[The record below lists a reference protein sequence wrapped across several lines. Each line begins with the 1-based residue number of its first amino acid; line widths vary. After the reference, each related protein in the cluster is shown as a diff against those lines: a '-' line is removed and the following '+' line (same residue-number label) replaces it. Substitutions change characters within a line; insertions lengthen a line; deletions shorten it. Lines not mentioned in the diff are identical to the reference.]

1 MPELGK
7 HTLTRYLGSDCSKQL
22 KILLSSESG
31 GASSERAQNGMPLK
45 QKPLPGLRNIT
56 DAGDEWAATRLAELD
71 AFIGPHVLVGTRQQ
85 TRTSG
90 IEFAPTD
97 LTPTSLASAVPGTFL
112 AEFQFDVGTSFL
124 SAFNFSLS
132 AAAANR
138 TGQSAPVLKELRP
151 DLIEVRAPGS
161 YDKAVDHLGDVAA
174 LATSDQRRQ
183 LRIIDIKLTSQ
194 PGPGYFAEVVYYSV
208 ALAGWLRDNNLDQDF
223 VVSADPAIWPGSHE
237 ASSLKVAADQST
249 VQGTTLSATDC
260 IEAVQDDLVTAPVPV
275 FVSTLQT
282 FFNDTLPTVIEAPWQ
297 SLPFH
302 VSQKCKGC
310 DFLGDNPDPSTPQ
323 NNALYCLQ
331 SAEATE
337 HLSRIPNISRGA
349 SDLLSKAGTSTVTD
363 VAITPAAS
371 PIYGSH
377 HSLRA
382 QRTVISAR
390 AAAIT
395 PAAQATHGVVP
406 NTGTS
411 GMLPKFTNLDIYVS
425 ADFDSSS
432 AITLALGVTGF
443 YSHPDAQDK
452 RKHWTQNKVF
462 VVDQRSPAIEEQR
475 LIQFLEQIDEMIQ
488 YARSVD
494 TARGATPSRS
504 SQIQVYLWDELTY
517 KHLCRVVGRHLPAI
531 LAKKNGVRAL
541 AWLFPADEV
550 LQNERLV
557 GQPVV
562 SIVSDAI
569 RSLVALPIPH
579 HYSLLETARNYHPA
593 DMQAPYNE
601 FRVPRLFE
609 VFLSDQIPSERAH
622 DIWNR
627 GPDWTRRFTQL
638 STTVSVKLDALN
650 KVTQRL
656 RDDLKG
662 TLRRDAARVAY
673 LGAPDRVGS
682 MTADELLLYAH
693 ARLDAAVSR
702 QEVARD
708 RAMAS
713 HEREA
718 RFVSMRL
725 PQLLTGPA
733 RSDAIA
739 RLGINDDPTYSI
751 YEVRPESLQ
760 AKFKEGD
767 FTCAVVPENR
777 TEILD
782 HTVAKLV
789 RDTGGDS
796 ASVGAEDYRTLVSD
810 VLGATIVKFDPDLR
824 LIVLTLDRFAGRDAT
839 RQALVADGR
848 VDLTR
853 NVSLEKV
860 HRDFFTGKLKDA
872 LVAVGKTPKAVDA
885 DASTTALGQT
895 PRPRAKARVPVEDV
909 LWDAAAMAHERVT
922 RDVSGARAIL
932 HASHRELNDSQWAAF
947 EHALSHRLSM
957 IWGPPGTGKSRTV
970 VNIVVGAA
978 WEARNSGRPLRVLVS
993 SNTYTAIDNVLAHIS
1008 SLCDS
1013 LVPGAAVYRGRSATR
1028 LGTLLPPVIDLVVNS
1043 RNPEADQ
1050 VHLTQRLTGSG
1061 TDITIVGA
1069 SPQQIH
1075 KFATAA
1081 GSAATPLFDLIVID
1095 EAGQVDVANAILPL
1109 ATLDEGGSVV
1119 VAGDPLQL
1127 PPIHQVEPPQN
1138 AAHMVG
1144 SIYDYLR
1151 ERFDVASQ
1159 DLLVNYRSNDEIVA
1173 LARDADY
1180 PAALA
1185 AHSKGMRVDYATP
1198 LPVATTPP
1206 AGWPVD
1212 LAWSPVLTDL
1222 FDCNHP
1228 VTCVVYK
1235 DGLSGQSNPFEAQI
1249 VAGLAWLLDGRL
1261 SDQLVGE
1268 LNPDGS
1274 LIPASRTAYTTP
1286 QLFETGLGVVTPH
1299 RAQQSEVVNVLH
1311 KTLGHMS
1318 KPDLREAVDTVERFQ
1333 GQERDVI
1340 IATYA
1345 VGDPDTIADEDEFL
1359 LMLNRFNVMVSRAKA
1374 KIIVLVSDEVLR
1386 HLPTDIDVLRD
1397 SGLLKGFADIRCRH
1411 RRTVDLPY
1419 LDEAGVVQVKSVSVR
1434 TS

>member
-7 HTLTRYLGSDCSKQL
+7 HTLTRYLGSDCTKQL
-22 KILLSSESG
+22 KILLSSEAG
-31 GASSERAQNGMPLK
+31 GAASERAQNGMPLK

-71 AFIGPHVLVGTRQQ
+71 TYIGPQVLIGTRKNS

-90 IEFAPTD
+90 IEFTQTD
-97 LTPTSLASAVPGTFL
+97 LTPAALTSTVPGTFL
-112 AEFQFDVGTSFL
+112 AEFQFVVGPSFQAAFDFNL
-124 SAFNFSLS
+124 SV
-132 AAAANR
+132 AAAAQ
-138 TGQSAPVLKELRP
+138 TGQTTPVLKELRP
-151 DLIEVRAPGS
+151 DLIEVRAPEHF
-161 YDKAVDHLGDVAA
+161 DKVIDHVGDVTA
-174 LATSDQRRQ
+174 LPKGDLRRQ

-194 PGPGYFAEVVYYSV
+194 PGPAYFAEVVYYSV
-208 ALAGWLRDNNLDQDF
+208 ALAGWLRDNGLERDF

-237 ASSLKVAADQST
+237 ASALKNAVDEAT
-249 VQGTTLSATDC
+249 TQGTTLSASEC
-260 IEAVQDDLVTAPVPV
+260 IEAVQADLVLAPVPV

-282 FFNDTLPTVIEAPWQ
+282 FFHDTLPTVIETPWQ
-297 SLPFH
+297 ALPFH
-302 VSQKCKGC
+302 VSRKCRGC

-349 SDLLSKAGTSTVTD
+349 SDLLAKAGAATVSD
-363 VAITPAAS
+363 VASTPPAS
-371 PIYGSH
+371 PVYGSH

-390 AAAIT
+390 AASIT

-406 NTGTS
+406 NSGTS
-411 GMLPKFTNLDIYVS
+411 GMLPKFTNLDIYVT

-432 AITLALGVTGF
+432 AITLALGVAGF
-443 YSHPDAQDK
+443 YSQPSLPEKQ
-452 RKHWTQNKVF
+452 RNWTQNKVF
-462 VVDQRSPAIEEQR
+462 LVDQRSYVHEGQR
-475 LIQFLEQIDEMIQ
+475 LLQFLEQIDDMIE
-488 YARSVD
+488 YAKRVD
-494 TARGATPSRS
+494 TDRGATARNS
-504 SQIQVYLWDELTY
+504 SQIQVYVWDELTY
-517 KHLCRVVGRHLPAI
+517 RHLCRIVGRHLQAI
-531 LAKKNGVRAL
+531 LASRNGVRAL
-541 AWLFPADEV
+541 AWLFPADEI

-562 SIVSDAI
+562 SVVSDAI

-579 HYSLLETARNYHPA
+579 HYSLLETARAYHPA
-593 DMQAPYNE
+593 NMAAPYNE
-601 FRVPRLFE
+601 FRIPRNFE

-627 GPDWTRRFTQL
+627 DANWMRTVTNL
-638 STTVSVKLDALN
+638 NSTVSVKLDALN

-656 RDDLKG
+656 RQDLRG

-702 QEVARD
+702 QEITRD
-708 RAMAS
+708 RAMAA

-718 RFVSMRL
+718 RFASMRL
-725 PQLLTGPA
+725 RQRLTGNE
-733 RSDAIA
+733 RTQAIA
-739 RLGINDDPTYSI
+739 DLGINPDPTLDI
-751 YEVRPESLQ
+751 YTVRPESLQ

-767 FTCAVVPENR
+767 FTCALVPEDR

-789 RDTGGDS
+789 RDTGGDA
-796 ASVGAEDYRTLVSD
+796 ASIGADDYRTLVSG
-810 VLGATIVKFDPDLR
+810 VLGAAIVKIDPDLQLLAVR
-824 LIVLTLDRFAGRDAT
+824 LDRFGGVDAT
-839 RQALVADGR
+839 RQALINDGR
-848 VDLTR
+848 IDLTQ

-860 HRDFFTGKLKDA
+860 YRDFFTSKLKDT
-872 LVAVGKTPKAVDA
+872 LVEVGKTPKAVDA
-885 DASTTALGQT
+885 AASATAIGQT
-895 PRPRAKARVPVEDV
+895 PRPRTKARVPVEDV
-909 LWDAAAMAHERVT
+909 LWDAATMAQQQVT
-922 RDVSGARAIL
+922 RDVAGAKAIL
-932 HASHRELNDSQWAAF
+932 RANGRELNDSQWDAF

-978 WEARNSGRPLRVLVS
+978 WEAQQSGRPLRVLLS
-993 SNTYTAIDNVLAHIS
+993 SNTYTAVDNVLGHIA
-1008 SLCDS
+1008 SLCNS
-1013 LVPGAAVYRGRSATR
+1013 FVPAAEVYRGRGATR
-1028 LGTLLPPVIDLVVNS
+1028 LDTLAPPVIDLIIDG

-1050 VHLTQRLTGSG
+1050 VQLMRRLNSG
-1061 TDITIVGA
+1061 TGITVIGA

-1075 KFATAA
+1075 KFAVAA
-1081 GSAATPLFDLIVID
+1081 GSSATPLFDLIVID
-1095 EAGQVDVANAILPL
+1095 EAGQVDVANATLPL
-1109 ATLDEGGSVV
+1109 ATLAEGGCVV

-1138 AAHMVG
+1138 AEFMVG
-1144 SIYDYLR
+1144 SIYDYLKG
-1151 ERFDVASQ
+1151 RFHVSSC
-1159 DLLVNYRSNDEIVA
+1159 DLLVNYRSNEEIVA

-1185 AHSKGMRVDYATP
+1185 AHSAGMRVDYAFP
-1198 LPVATTPP
+1198 LPTAPAAPP
-1206 AGWPVD
+1206 GWPAH
-1212 LAWSPVLTDL
+1212 LAWSPVLSDL
-1222 FDCNHP
+1222 LDPSKP

-1261 SDQLVGE
+1261 SNQLVGE
-1268 LNPDGS
+1268 RNPDGS
-1274 LIPASRTAYTTP
+1274 VIPASRYPYTS
-1286 QLFETGLGVVTPH
+1286 QELFTKGLGVVTPH
-1299 RAQQSEVVNVLH
+1299 RAQQSEVVNQLH
-1311 KTLGHMS
+1311 KTLGHMA
-1318 KPDLREAVDTVERFQ
+1318 KPALREAVDTVERFQ
-1333 GQERDVI
+1333 GQERDII

-1345 VGDPDTIADEDEFL
+1345 VGDPDTISDEDEFL

-1374 KIIVLVSDEVLR
+1374 KIIVMVSEEVLR
-1386 HLPTDIDVLRD
+1386 HLPNDLEVLWD
-1397 SGLLKGFADIRCRH
+1397 SRLLKAFADIRCRD
-1411 RRTVDLPY
+1411 RTTVELPHF
-1419 LDEAGVVQVKSVSVR
+1419 DENGVLETKAVSLR